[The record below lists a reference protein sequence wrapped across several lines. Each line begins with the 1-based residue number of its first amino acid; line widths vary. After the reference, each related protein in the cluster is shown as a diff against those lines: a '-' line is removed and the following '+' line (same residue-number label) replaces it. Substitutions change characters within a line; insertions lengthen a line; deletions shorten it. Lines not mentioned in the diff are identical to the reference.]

1 VNEEHIRGAVEF
13 ATVEKMRKME
23 SQDYFW
29 RSGSRVKPK
38 DKDNP
43 NSYKTRKA
51 KVGGY
56 RDYFDDEQVAA
67 IDALV
72 NERLLPGLGY
82 TAAEQDKAAA
92 VPADSAPAAAAG
104 GTSA

>member
-1 VNEEHIRGAVEF
+1 
-13 ATVEKMRKME
+13 MRKME

-29 RSGSRVKPK
+29 RSGSRVKAK

-43 NSYKTRKA
+43 DSYKTRKA

-92 VPADSAPAAAAG
+92 VPADSTPAAAAG